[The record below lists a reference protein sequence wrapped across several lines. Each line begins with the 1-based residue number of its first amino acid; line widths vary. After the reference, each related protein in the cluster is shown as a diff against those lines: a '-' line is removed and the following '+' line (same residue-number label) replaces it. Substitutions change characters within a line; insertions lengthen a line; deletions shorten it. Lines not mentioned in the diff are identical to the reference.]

1 VLSVGVREF
10 AEVWEATVSRYTP
23 RLCSCLAAAI
33 LVVFL
38 RVDWDCSAA
47 PLRQE
52 EGSVLPSAI
61 QSRAASGD
69 ADAQFQL
76 ALYLLQNSH
85 PTDHAS
91 ILTLVRASASQAYA
105 PAQCLLGY
113 LYQEGLGVPRDYA
126 KAAENYRAAALQG
139 YTTAENNLAN
149 LYQAGLGV
157 PRSLGTAFA
166 WYHSSAEHGDAV
178 GERNLGALYY
188 RGLGTHRDFREAIKW
203 FRAAADHG
211 DPQAEHDLGFLYYKG
226 LGVPLDYTMAAHW
239 EDLAARQGE
248 PNAEADLGFLYES
261 GEGVA
266 LDYVAA
272 YVWYARARASG
283 VKLADQRCR
292 SLDHLLTAKQLQQAN
307 SVLAADSSRP
317 KQRQPFPPA
326 SADAFVVVQNH

>member
-1 VLSVGVREF
+1 VLSAGVREF
-10 AEVWEATVSRYTP
+10 AEVWEATVSKYAP

-38 RVDWDCSAA
+38 RVDSDCSGA

-52 EGSVLPSAI
+52 EGSILPSAI

-85 PTDHAS
+85 PTDYAS
-91 ILTLVRASASQAYA
+91 ILTLVRASTSQGYA

-157 PRSLGTAFA
+157 SRNLATAFT
-166 WYHSSAEHGDAV
+166 WYRSSAQHGDAV

-188 RGLGTHRDFREAIKW
+188 RGLGTHRDFREAAKW
-203 FRAAADHG
+203 FHAAADQG
-211 DPQAEHDLGFLYYKG
+211 DPQAEHDLGFLYCKG

-248 PNAEADLGFLYES
+248 PNAEADLGFLYEN
-261 GEGVA
+261 GNGVV

-272 YVWYARARASG
+272 YIWYTRARASG
-283 VKLADQRCR
+283 VKLAEQRCR
-292 SLDHLLTAKQLQQAN
+292 SLDHLLTPKQIEQAN

-317 KQRQPFPPA
+317 ARRQPFPPA
-326 SADAFVVVQNH
+326 SADAFVVVQNR